1 MTGPHQGYALRE
13 GDGFLTSVRELIG
26 SVKRWDEMR
35 VGLDWALH
43 RNPTDPSFATHL
55 VGGFW
60 VAELTS
66 YPSVIVFYEVDQDA
80 RAVTYFRVVANV

>member
-35 VGLDWALH
+35 LGLDWALH

-60 VAELTS
+60 VAELAS
-66 YPSVIVFYEVDQDA
+66 HPSVIVFYEVDQDA

>member
-1 MTGPHQGYALRE
+1 MTSPARGYALRE

-35 VGLDWALH
+35 EGLDWALH
-43 RNPTDPSFATHL
+43 RNLTDPSFATHL

-60 VAELTS
+60 VAELTVH
-66 YPSVIVFYEVDQDA
+66 PSVIVFYEVDHDA
-80 RAVTYFRVVANV
+80 RAVTYVHVAANL